1 MDAKEAKEE
10 EGESAGVGSKPQVQL
25 RLDLQRARGQCESP
39 RSSISDGNSI
49 SSRELQP
56 EHSISAVT
64 ELQLG
69 VVGKTTRSQDTAL
82 PPGVPQ
88 AQLKVFV
95 TPKPCAAKQQLDLSA
110 VGGNSHEENVF
121 GLTAAPNLENA
132 QSIPRFLADYSADL
146 PGAILSSGQASVD
159 PCEGAYQEHSSQGE
173 PEKAGTIEAIKR
185 SLIFNLDWSQA
196 YSVAAQADEE
206 TSAEH
211 DANRVVRELLLR
223 EQRDLMQM
231 ESVLQREDLRRELAV
246 LNQVLRGWDKV
257 EALDKQLEA
266 AERRLEEVEAAV
278 LAVRTQLRYN
288 HIQLAAAKTE
298 VAQITAA
305 RGAGTLSRYNRG
317 HRENG
322 CVASRADLFL
332 GRDNSWVDFMILD
345 VFAAAETAVQKHRL
359 HASCSLPIGRAP
371 ISSSVPHE
379 SSLPSQGC
387 IVGSVSPDLSSPYVD
402 SGLETR
408 VPRGGSPLQRLQPVR
423 RLQRAA
429 GTFRLSKAPR
439 NLRRRLQQ
447 AATAASAASV
457 GATQASDCCDQGHV
471 VRERGTRLLRAS
483 VAGPVAPAAAVREGV
498 PTSVVSTIRGQTA
511 SKTDAGT
518 PASSQAATTP
528 AEIGFWRVVTRRRK
542 HRRDSGFKRY
552 NCGRSA
558 LACNAPQ
565 PAYSS
570 EGAITTAQE
579 DTAALCSTTHAE
591 DERVEAGPKQCYSN
605 GCHSME
611 ATAAPTLAGDPS
623 TAFVWVEI
631 PHSEEALEELLAIDK
646 RLEELASQMAAQQV
660 VWNVQLASST
670 FQELPESTPK
680 PVGEQPAALLDIP
693 IKNGPVVSRASEGH
707 FESEWTMQHEVNYP
721 AQTNASAKGGETSF
735 SSSCHL
741 LQSIDAADVP
751 RAARKA

>member
-69 VVGKTTRSQDTAL
+69 VV
-82 PPGVPQ
+82 
-88 AQLKVFV
+88 
-95 TPKPCAAKQQLDLSA
+95 

-278 LAVRTQLRYN
+278 LAVRTQLRDSC
-288 HIQLAAAKTE
+288 TE
-298 VAQITAA
+298 GSRDESESQIDTTTTIPAPLPPY
-305 RGAGTLSRYNRG
+305 GASDR
-317 HRENG
+317 
-322 CVASRADLFL
+322 
-332 GRDNSWVDFMILD
+332 
-345 VFAAAETAVQKHRL
+345 
-359 HASCSLPIGRAP
+359 
-371 ISSSVPHE
+371 
-379 SSLPSQGC
+379 
-387 IVGSVSPDLSSPYVD
+387 SVSPDLSSPYVD

-631 PHSEEALEELLAIDK
+631 P
-646 RLEELASQMAAQQV
+646 
-660 VWNVQLASST
+660 
-670 FQELPESTPK
+670 
-680 PVGEQPAALLDIP
+680 
-693 IKNGPVVSRASEGH
+693 
-707 FESEWTMQHEVNYP
+707 
-721 AQTNASAKGGETSF
+721 
-735 SSSCHL
+735 
-741 LQSIDAADVP
+741 
-751 RAARKA
+751 